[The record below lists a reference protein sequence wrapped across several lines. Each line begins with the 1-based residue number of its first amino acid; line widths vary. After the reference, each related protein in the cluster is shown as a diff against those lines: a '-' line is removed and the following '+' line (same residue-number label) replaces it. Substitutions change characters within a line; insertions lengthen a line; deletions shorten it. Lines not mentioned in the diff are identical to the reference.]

1 MRKGLFRK
9 DAIEHQT
16 RNVLGGLLM
25 TPRPMYMIVT
35 CVLAIWLLAVLI
47 YLNTNQY
54 AKKASVLGWLEPENG
69 VFKLYSEPRRG
80 KVKRL
85 FVQDGDFVEKG
96 TALIQIDYGQI
107 DNKGQRIDEQFLREL
122 SAKYDRITHSLS
134 RLSTLHSNE
143 LASLKKSIARD
154 REVYEELQDIVV
166 LARSQREMS
175 KAHVKT
181 AQVLFDK
188 GFTTEFDVE
197 NHQLQLLMAEQQLIR
212 SRQELRNLE
221 VAINNAQS
229 QLVTLPEQ
237 HANERSSLE
246 NTLSDLRQ
254 NIISEQRKTLQTL
267 YAPHDGLISGLQL
280 KHGNTTNTGELL
292 LSILPKHS
300 TMLARI
306 VVPVRSAGFVGKG
319 QSLHIRYDAFPF
331 QKFGLQHGTVVSVS
345 HNLVLPGEV
354 TNTPVAIREPAYL
367 ATAIL
372 EQDAITAYGENVALK
387 AGMTFTA
394 DVQLSQRTLMEWLL
408 EPLLSLQ
415 GSL

>member
-9 DAIEHQT
+9 DAVEHQT

-25 TPRPMYMIVT
+25 TPRPMHMIVT
-35 CVLAIWLLAVLI
+35 CVLAIWVLAVLV

-54 AKKASVLGWLEPENG
+54 TKKASVLGWLEPENG

-154 REVYEELQDIVV
+154 RKVYEELQDIVV

-175 KAHVKT
+175 KAHVET

-212 SRQELRNLE
+212 SQQELRNLE

-280 KHGNTTNTGELL
+280 KQGNTTNTEELL

-354 TNTPVAIREPAYL
+354 TNTLVAIWK
-367 ATAIL
+367 
-372 EQDAITAYGENVALK
+372 VA
-387 AGMTFTA
+387 
-394 DVQLSQRTLMEWLL
+394 
-408 EPLLSLQ
+408 
-415 GSL
+415 